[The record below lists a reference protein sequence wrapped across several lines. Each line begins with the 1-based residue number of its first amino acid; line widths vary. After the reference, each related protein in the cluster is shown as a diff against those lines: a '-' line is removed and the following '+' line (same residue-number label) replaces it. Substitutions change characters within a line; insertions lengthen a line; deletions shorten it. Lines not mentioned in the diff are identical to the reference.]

1 MFQTAIREAFAR
13 ASVSTKISPERQE
26 QHRRARERA
35 IMRSNAGILRINPI
49 NASLSYE
56 TAKKLG
62 MLGVGI
68 KGCTGEA

>member
-35 IMRSNAGILRINPI
+35 IMHSNAGILKLREI
-49 NASLSYE
+49 NAHLSYA
-56 TAKKLG
+56 TAKELG
-62 MLGVGI
+62 ILEGGL
-68 KGCTGEA
+68 KGCTGGE